1 MNLSKEIKYILRR
14 VSISDITIIFERVLF
29 DQNGC
34 YYKKIY
40 GKEKGYEMF
49 YRVVIDEMSDI
60 IFYRMADYNLLNS
73 DESTEEEEINII
85 NKGLNEMFS
94 DTIKEYYDNLNCKD
108 YGVDNS
114 DFINEAMFD
123 KKDARIFLFRR
134 VSINELEDEFYEN
147 YKYYSEGHSHPGN
160 TFSSFKRRF
169 LDYMM
174 DAIHGRLIDG
184 FMEESDMYEAVMNLI
199 EDMYEERIEDLWFEV
214 TDDEY

>member
-1 MNLSKEIKYILRR
+1 MNFSKEIQYILRR
-14 VSISDITIIFERVLF
+14 ITKSDLKIIFERVLF

-40 GKEKGYEMF
+40 GEKKGYEKF
-49 YRVVIDEMSDI
+49 YLIVIGEMSDI
-60 IFYRMADYNLLNS
+60 IFYRMANYDLLND

-94 DTIKEYYDNLNCKD
+94 DTVKEHYDNLKCKE
-108 YGVDNS
+108 YEPILS
-114 DFINEAMFD
+114 EAKYD
-123 KKDARIFLFRR
+123 KKDAANFLFRR
-134 VSINELEDEFYEN
+134 LSENDLEDEFYEH

-160 TFSSFKRRF
+160 TYSSFKRRF

-174 DAIHGRLIDG
+174 DGIHGFLVDG
-184 FMEESDMYEAVMNLI
+184 FMEDSNMYEAVMNLI

>member
-34 YYKKIY
+34 YYKKKY

-60 IFYRMADYNLLNS
+60 IFYRTADYNLLNS

-114 DFINEAMFD
+114 DFINEAKYD
-123 KKDARIFLFRR
+123 KKDVAKFLFRR